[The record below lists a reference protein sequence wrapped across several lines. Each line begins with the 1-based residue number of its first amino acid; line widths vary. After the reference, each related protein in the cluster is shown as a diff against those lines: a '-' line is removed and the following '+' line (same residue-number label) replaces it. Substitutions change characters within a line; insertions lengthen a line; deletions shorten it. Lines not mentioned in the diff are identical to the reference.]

1 MQDHPWIKSYP
12 EGLRWDVDLPVRPVQ
27 DIIDASAAQWP
38 TLNAIAFFGILK
50 AGGVVANYSPLAM

>member
-12 EGLRWDVDLPVRPVQ
+12 EGLRWDVELPVRPVQ

-38 TLNAIAFFGILK
+38 TLNAIAP
-50 AGGVVANYSPLAM
+50 AVLAAVSCSSITPS